1 MLLVDFLQRDVPET
15 IRDESEAVHVV
26 ADSAGAEIT
35 AAVEPLI
42 DGFFN
47 GHLGGHYQ
55 GST

>member
-1 MLLVDFLQRDVPET
+1 MRLVEFLQRDVPET
-15 IRDESEAVHVV
+15 IRDESEAVRVV
-26 ADSAGAEIT
+26 ADSAGAEVA